1 MSNKTKYQICRVSIH
16 MEVTTCLVQIFSLGL
31 SDMYLVFVCRLQY
44 PMYSRDYV
52 YVRRYDVDV
61 ENNLMI
67 LVSRWELKC

>member
-1 MSNKTKYQICRVSIH
+1 MSIKDT
-16 MEVTTCLVQIFSLGL
+16 F
-31 SDMYLVFVCRLQY
+31 FVCIWVNYNFISLYLYLFCNVSCVLILFNLCPQY

-67 LVSRWELKC
+67 MVSR